1 MDGVHGAFGMTT
13 AGQFDFTVAAADGRA
28 EVHLVGDL
36 DISTAPLL
44 REGLLGVLA
53 EGTNDVTLDMSRLS
67 FIDSTGLSVLVGAYK
82 RARHDGRAMVLRNPR
97 PSARKVLEI
106 SGLDTVIPIT

>member
-1 MDGVHGAFGMTT
+1 MTT
-13 AGQFDFTVAAADGRA
+13 AGQFDFTVAATEGKA
-28 EVHLVGDL
+28 EVHVVGDL
-36 DISTAPLL
+36 DVSTAPLL
-44 REGLLGVLA
+44 REGLLGLLA
-53 EGTNDVTLDMSRLS
+53 EGTTDVTLDMSGLS

-82 RARHDGRAMVLRNPR
+82 RARHDGRVMVLRNPQ

>member
-1 MDGVHGAFGMTT
+1 MQVTT
-13 AGQFDFTVAAADGRA
+13 AGRFDFTVAEGDGRS
-28 EVHLVGDL
+28 EVQLVGEL

-44 REGLLGVLA
+44 REGLLRLLA
-53 EGTNDVTLDMSRLS
+53 DGSGDVTLDLSRLN

-82 RARHDGRAMVLRNPR
+82 RASESGRAVVLRSPR

-106 SGLDTVIPIT
+106 SGLDTVFEIT

>member
-1 MDGVHGAFGMTT
+1 MTT
-13 AGQFDFTVAAADGRA
+13 AGQFAFTVADGDGRS
-28 EVHLVGDL
+28 EVRLVGDL

-44 REGLLGVLA
+44 REGLLRILA
-53 EGTNDVTLDMSRLS
+53 DGSGDVTLDLSRLS

-82 RARHDGRAMVLRNPR
+82 RARESGRTVVLRSPR

-106 SGLDTVIPIT
+106 SGLDTVFEIT